1 MKLWLWK
8 TWENLLFI
16 LFLFTVGLIFLVFG
30 AR

>member
-8 TWENLLFI
+8 NWENLLFI

-30 AR
+30 AW